1 MLSVPATPNLW
12 NWRRARAS
20 YTPASDPYCCFLRGQ
35 GKTRR
40 GYASQKY
47 YSFQPR
53 ESLFTVVGPQLGRDD
68 RKQTQTQPVSSH
80 RTLTFKQWLKEIT
93 SRYSS
98 SLVIVPNEWATLLI
112 GHSAGLWVSTGRNRC
127 AHSGSPLFIYSLSF
141 SLTHFSICFSPIP
154 PKNSLFSIC
163 WYLSLVFWWPLGLC
177 GTLVPESGSHWK
189 WSWATG
195 SHHPVKDHC
204 YSKFQTGPFGPCVVA
219 PVAPQH
225 TADVFCH
232 KSLRCLTSMQ
242 GTWPRP
248 LCNAYVN
255 KQRQQRD
262 IWSLGITV

>member
-1 MLSVPATPNLW
+1 MAQGNHLQIQQQFGNCSKWMGHPAHRSLCWALSFHWMKQMCSQQLAPLYLFSLLSPN
-12 NWRRARAS
+12 
-20 YTPASDPYCCFLRGQ
+20 
-35 GKTRR
+35 
-40 GYASQKY
+40 
-47 YSFQPR
+47 SFQHF
-53 ESLFTVVGPQLGRDD
+53 LFP
-68 RKQTQTQPVSSH
+68 
-80 RTLTFKQWLKEIT
+80 
-93 SRYSS
+93 
-98 SLVIVPNEWATLLI
+98 
-112 GHSAGLWVSTGRNRC
+112 ST
-127 AHSGSPLFIYSLSF
+127 
-141 SLTHFSICFSPIP
+141 

-232 KSLRCLTSMQ
+232 KSRRCLTSMQ

-248 LCNAYVN
+248 LCNACVN